1 MSKSDKDSAIF
12 MEDPA
17 SEVERKLM
25 SAYCPKAEDAAVTAV
40 AAEVRSLKLDL
51 EVGSGCICR
60 SPDAPFPPTGV
71 NALSGG

>member
-25 SAYCPKAEDAAVTAV
+25 SAYCPKAEEASVAAV
-40 AAEVRSLKLDL
+40 AAEVRPKIRNEGRPREGES
-51 EVGSGCICR
+51 EGC
-60 SPDAPFPPTGV
+60 
-71 NALSGG
+71 GGRGEP